1 MSDITGKKIVCVGDS
16 VSCLFLENGKE
27 PDIVVY
33 DRKELRKEIDPKK
46 RKTIDDFCVAELS
59 VKNPHGTI
67 TSQSWSIVKRSLKM
81 TEKVKIFVD
90 GEEDLLVLPFI
101 LEGNEGLVIL
111 YGLKDKGFVL
121 VNVNKSIKEKC
132 RKLLERMEMGR

>member
-46 RKTIDDFCVAELS
+46 RGAVESD
-59 VKNPHGTI
+59 P
-67 TSQSWSIVKRSLKM
+67 R
-81 TEKVKIFVD
+81 
-90 GEEDLLVLPFI
+90 
-101 LEGNEGLVIL
+101 
-111 YGLKDKGFVL
+111 
-121 VNVNKSIKEKC
+121 
-132 RKLLERMEMGR
+132 